1 MTIDTPY
8 LLPQESLTLPQNP
21 AKKHPLPKLRL
32 AAMKLAGAHCRQRS
46 YHPKQSVLSAA
57 PGEMALINNTK
68 HTWTN
73 GQRFVVRGKSIS
85 FRTPIHEFLTYLTEL
100 YHQGNLQYSAMNTA
114 RSAVSTVLVIDG
126 QPAGQHPLTRRFM
139 RGIFNQKPALP
150 RYNAVWDLNDVITHL
165 RTLAPVN
172 KLDLKQL
179 SKKLLMLLLILSG
192 QRAQTMHLLDVKNLT
207 LSYSKAIFV
216 IGDVTKTTAP
226 GRHIEPLCFL
236 AYAPDR
242 RLCAVTV
249 LKHYLERTLDIRGT
263 ETRLFLTLNKT
274 NKAPSKDT
282 LRRWAK
288 DMLRDS
294 GVNIDTFKPHSVR
307 SAASSLAAKT
317 NLSIDTIMRAA
328 GWLQETTFSKYY
340 KMPIKSNFGQHILHV
355 AN

>member
-1 MTIDTPY
+1 
-8 LLPQESLTLPQNP
+8 
-21 AKKHPLPKLRL
+21 
-32 AAMKLAGAHCRQRS
+32 
-46 YHPKQSVLSAA
+46 
-57 PGEMALINNTK
+57 
-68 HTWTN
+68 
-73 GQRFVVRGKSIS
+73 
-85 FRTPIHEFLTYLTEL
+85 
-100 YHQGNLQYSAMNTA
+100 
-114 RSAVSTVLVIDG
+114 
-126 QPAGQHPLTRRFM
+126 
-139 RGIFNQKPALP
+139 
-150 RYNAVWDLNDVITHL
+150 
-165 RTLAPVN
+165 
-172 KLDLKQL
+172 
-179 SKKLLMLLLILSG
+179 MLLLILSG
-192 QRAQTMHLLDVKNLT
+192 QRAQTMHLLEVKKLT

-249 LKHYLERTLDIRGT
+249 LRHYLERTLDIRGT

-274 NKAPSKDT
+274 NKAASKDT

-294 GVNIDTFKPHSVR
+294 GVNIDTFKPHSVC
-307 SAASSLAAKT
+307 SAAASLAAKT